1 MTLKTSRRLSLA
13 CLLVA
18 AAILAAV
25 AMPAFAEEKSLLAAD
40 GTLYEVHAGLA
51 ADLGIAEGPA
61 PDDYVIEWTSRDQD
75 GAIHVGIVPGT
86 QNRNVKRNLDLA
98 FDEPSGSLLL
108 LWKEELAPV
117 SVLQLGVLRQGG
129 WKTSVLLPNLGFS
142 KAYNPQMRLSHS
154 SVRWTGTDGQVVERN
169 RSILSIVWWEESQY
183 AQARYAPI
191 FLDEENFDVSNV
203 AVYDLPVLSGGG
215 GPTAYDDI
223 PASAYSFPSLHSDGP
238 SGAILASF
246 ADLNGHKNKVVRI
259 TFPTDLGVPEEGNV
273 TWQRRHIPIV
283 GVVGESPLAPT
294 APVRMTSIGTAIGTG
309 YRPTFYWRD
318 GDHVLYT
325 RFDGHEWA
333 SVKAIPLSET
343 MSYERALAL
352 VIGMASSN

>member
-1 MTLKTSRRLSLA
+1 MTRRFSLRS
-13 CLLVA
+13 LLVA
-18 AAILAAV
+18 TAFVAGL
-25 AMPAFAEEKSLLAAD
+25 AMPAAAEEKSLLAAD

-51 ADLGIAEGPA
+51 ADLGLAEGLA
-61 PDDYVIEWTSRDQD
+61 PDDYVIEWTARDQD
-75 GAIHVGIVPGT
+75 GSIHVGVVPGT
-86 QNRNVKRNLDLA
+86 QSRNVKRNLDLA

-108 LWKEELAPV
+108 LWKEELVPV
-117 SVLQLGVLRQGG
+117 SLLQLGVLRDGA

-142 KAYNPQMRLSHS
+142 KAYNPQMRPSHS
-154 SVRWTGTDGQVVERN
+154 TVRWTEANGEMVERN

-191 FLDEENFDVSNV
+191 FLDEENFDLSDV
-203 AVYDLPVLSGGG
+203 AVYDLPVLAGGG
-215 GPTAYDDI
+215 GPTSYEDLPAAAYVF
-223 PASAYSFPSLHSDGP
+223 PALHSDGP

-246 ADLNGHKNKVVRI
+246 ADLNGRKNKVVKI
-259 TFPTDLGVPEEGNV
+259 TFPTDLGTPDEGNV
-273 TWQRRHIPIV
+273 TWMRRHIPIV

-294 APVRMTSIGTAIGTG
+294 TPIRVSSMGTALGTG

-318 GDHVLYT
+318 GDRVLYS

-333 SVKAIPLSET
+333 SVKAIPLSDK

-352 VIGMASSN
+352 VIGMAASN

>member
-1 MTLKTSRRLSLA
+1 MTRRFSLRS
-13 CLLVA
+13 LLVA
-18 AAILAAV
+18 AAFVAGV
-25 AMPAFAEEKSLLAAD
+25 AMPAAAEEKSLLAAD
-40 GTLYEVHAGLA
+40 GTLYEVHSGLA
-51 ADLGIAEGPA
+51 ADLGLAEGLS
-61 PDDYVIEWTSRDQD
+61 PDDYVIEWTAREQD
-75 GAIHVGIVPGT
+75 GSVHVGLVPGT
-86 QNRNVKRNLDLA
+86 QNGNVKRNLDLA

-108 LWKEELAPV
+108 LWKEELVPL
-117 SVLQLGVLRQGG
+117 SLLQLGVLRDGA

-154 SVRWTGTDGQVVERN
+154 TVRWTGADGQPVERS

-191 FLDEENFDVSNV
+191 FLDEENFDFGNV
-203 AVYDLPVLSGGG
+203 AVYDLPVLAGGG

-223 PASAYSFPSLHSDGP
+223 PPAAYVFPSLHSDGP

-246 ADLNGHKNKVVRI
+246 ADLNGRKNKVVKI
-259 TFPTDLGVPEEGNV
+259 TFPTELGAPDESNV
-273 TWQRRHIPIV
+273 TWMRRHIPIV

-294 APVRMTSIGTAIGTG
+294 APIRIASMGTALGTG

-318 GDHVLYT
+318 GDRVLYT
-325 RFDGHEWA
+325 RFDGHDWA
-333 SVKAIPLSET
+333 SVKAIPLSDT

-352 VIGMASSN
+352 VIGMAASN

>member
-1 MTLKTSRRLSLA
+1 MTRRFSLRS
-13 CLLVA
+13 LLVA
-18 AAILAAV
+18 TAFVAGL
-25 AMPAFAEEKSLLAAD
+25 AMPAAAEERSLLAAD

-51 ADLGIAEGPA
+51 ADLGLAEGLA
-61 PDDYVIEWTSRDQD
+61 PDDYVIEWTARDQD
-75 GAIHVGIVPGT
+75 GSIHVGVVPGT
-86 QNRNVKRNLDLA
+86 QSRNVKRNLDLA

-108 LWKEELAPV
+108 LWKEELTPV
-117 SVLQLGVLRQGG
+117 SVLQLGVLRDGK

-154 SVRWTGTDGQVVERN
+154 TVRWTEANGETAERN

-191 FLDEENFDVSNV
+191 FLDEENFDLSDV
-203 AVYDLPVLSGGG
+203 AVYDLPVLAGGG
-215 GPTAYDDI
+215 GPTSYEDLPAAAYVF
-223 PASAYSFPSLHSDGP
+223 PALHSDGP

-246 ADLNGHKNKVVRI
+246 ADLNGRKNKVVKI
-259 TFPTDLGVPEEGNV
+259 TFPTDLGAPGEGNV
-273 TWQRRHIPIV
+273 TWMRRHIPIV

-294 APVRMTSIGTAIGTG
+294 TPIRITSMGTALGTG

-318 GDHVLYT
+318 GDRVLYT

-333 SVKAIPLSET
+333 SVKAIPLSDK

-352 VIGMASSN
+352 VIGMAASN

>member
-1 MTLKTSRRLSLA
+1 MTRRPSLRS
-13 CLLVA
+13 LLVA
-18 AAILAAV
+18 AAFVAGV
-25 AMPAFAEEKSLLAAD
+25 AMPAAAEEKSLLTAN

-51 ADLGIAEGPA
+51 ADLGLAEGLA
-61 PDDYVIEWTSRDQD
+61 PDDYVIEWTAREQD
-75 GAIHVGIVPGT
+75 GAIHVGVVPGT

-117 SVLQLGVLRQGG
+117 SVLQLGILRDGA

-154 SVRWTGTDGQVVERN
+154 TVRWAGADGEPVVRN

-191 FLDEENFDVSNV
+191 FLDEENFDFGNV
-203 AVYDLPVLSGGG
+203 AVYDLPALAGGG
-215 GPTAYDDI
+215 GPTAYEDI
-223 PASAYSFPSLHSDGP
+223 PSAAYMFPSLHSDGP
-238 SGAILASF
+238 AGAILASF
-246 ADLNGHKNKVVRI
+246 GDLHGRKNVVVKI
-259 TFPTDLGVPEEGNV
+259 TFPTDLGAPDENNV
-273 TWQRRHIPIV
+273 TWMRRHIPIV

-294 APVRMTSIGTAIGTG
+294 APVRIASMGTTLGTG

-318 GDHVLYT
+318 ADRLLYT

-343 MSYERALAL
+343 MSYERALSL